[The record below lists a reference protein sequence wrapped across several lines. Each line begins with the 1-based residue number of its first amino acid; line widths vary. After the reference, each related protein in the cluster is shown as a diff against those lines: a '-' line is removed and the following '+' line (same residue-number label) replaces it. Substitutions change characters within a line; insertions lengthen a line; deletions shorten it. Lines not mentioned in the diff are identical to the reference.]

1 MKLEGCVQSDVQNTS
16 CKTANLIIPEGT
28 DVNDSKQMKRHRLYL
43 HLNVWNHLM
52 EGEIFGFLPLNKRA
66 MRKSVTSTNSFTA
79 IVEQFSL

>member
-43 HLNVWNHLM
+43 HLKIGNHLM
-52 EGEIFGFLPLNKRA
+52 EGEFLVFFLEMNA
-66 MRKSVTSTNSFTA
+66 T
-79 IVEQFSL
+79 